1 MMRQCTRCGRG
12 FEPGDLAREESRNM
26 ESERKEAGL
35 VGVRF
40 LYYRCGGCGT
50 EDIFIDVLPRAGE
63 SPDDYANRHAA
74 MLAAARNM
82 HAEKTDVVVVPVK
95 PPAETARDSNTSE

>member
-1 MMRQCTRCGRG
+1 
-12 FEPGDLAREESRNM
+12 LAREESRGL

-40 LYYRCGGCGT
+40 LYYRCAGCEG
-50 EDIFIDVLPRAGE
+50 EDIFIDIVPREGE
-63 SPDDYANRHAA
+63 SPEDYATRYVA

-82 HAEKTDVVVVPVK
+82 HTEKTDVVVVPIK
-95 PPAETARDSNTSE
+95 PPPEVSLDMTSAPS

>member
-1 MMRQCTRCGRG
+1 
-12 FEPGDLAREESRNM
+12 M

-35 VGVRF
+35 AGVRF
-40 LYYRCGGCGT
+40 VYYRCTSCGV
-50 EDIFIDVLPRAGE
+50 EDIFIDVVPCEGE
-63 SPDDYANRHAA
+63 SPEDYATRYSA

-95 PPAETARDSNTSE
+95 PPPELAIEASTPE